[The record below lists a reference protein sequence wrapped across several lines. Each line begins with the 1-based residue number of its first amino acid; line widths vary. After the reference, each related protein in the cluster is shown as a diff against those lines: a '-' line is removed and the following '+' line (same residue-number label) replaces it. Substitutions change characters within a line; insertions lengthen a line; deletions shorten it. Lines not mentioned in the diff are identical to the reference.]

1 MTIRCFCFCG
11 LYELRSPTTHICA
24 IRLYIPQISK
34 LEHNKLIFS
43 KVPTLRFKEFSGE
56 WEKIRLGSIIEEIK
70 NYTSDFNKY
79 PLYSFTIENGVTPKT
94 DRYERNF
101 LVTKDGDTF
110 KIVPPNSFVMNPMN
124 LRFGAINYS
133 KVKIPVSVSGYYN
146 IFEIE
151 NGKNN
156 EFWSAYFLTKTAI
169 NLYNSVATGS
179 LIEKKRVHFS
189 QFIQLSF
196 FVPSDVEKQ
205 KITRFLQLIE
215 NRIAV
220 QNKIIS
226 KYETLIK
233 GLSCDYFS
241 KQPNHIAK
249 LKDLIIKGKAGG
261 TPSST
266 VAEYYNGDIPF
277 LSISDM
283 TKQGK
288 YVEFT
293 EKHISENGLANSSAW
308 IVPSNSLILS
318 MYASV
323 GLVCINKV
331 PLATSQAMFSMML
344 KDCDMLDYIYYY
356 LKFFRETQIHRLL
369 ETGTQSNI
377 NADTVRDIEIP
388 FYANIFVFVKTLQ
401 AIEIRLN
408 NEKDMLSRL
417 MDLKTYL
424 LSSLFI

>member
-1 MTIRCFCFCG
+1 M
-11 LYELRSPTTHICA
+11 
-24 IRLYIPQISK
+24 
-34 LEHNKLIFS
+34 
-43 KVPTLRFKEFSGE
+43 RFKEFSGE
-56 WEKIRLGSIIEEIK
+56 WKKIRLGSIIEEIK
-70 NYTSDFNKY
+70 TYTSDFNKY

-133 KVKIPVSVSGYYN
+133 KVEIPVSVSGYYN
-146 IFEIE
+146 IFEID

-196 FVPSDVEKQ
+196 YIPSDVEKQ

-220 QNKIIS
+220 QNKIIRS
-226 KYETLIK
+226 LESLMDGISALYFDRIPDHFKTL
-233 GLSCDYFS
+233 D
-241 KQPNHIAK
+241 
-249 LKDLIIKGKAGG
+249 DLIQIGKAGG
-261 TPSST
+261 TPKST
-266 VAEYYNGDIPF
+266 NADFYRGDIPF
-277 LSISDM
+277 LSIADM
-283 TKQGK
+283 TRQGK
-288 YVEFT
+288 YIKSTV
-293 EKHISENGLANSSAW
+293 KHINAIGLKNSSAW
-308 IVPSNSLILS
+308 IVPENSLILS

-323 GLVCINKV
+323 GLACINKV
-331 PLATSQAMFSMML
+331 PLATSQAMFSMVL
-344 KDCDMLDYIYYY
+344 KASGNLDYLYYFLEY
-356 LKFFRETQIHRLL
+356 FRKTQMHKYL

-377 NADTVRDIEIP
+377 NADTVKSIKVP
-388 FYANIFVFVKTLQ
+388 FYENQSTYVKTML
-401 AIEIRLN
+401 AVERKLN
-408 NEKDMLSRL
+408 DEKEKLTVYIS
-417 MDLKTYL
+417 LKKNL
-424 LSSLFI
+424 LRDLFI

>member
-1 MTIRCFCFCG
+1 MSRAE
-11 LYELRSPTTHICA
+11 LNYEDGEYKNIHYGDVLIKFSAFTDVSSADVP
-24 IRLYIPQISK
+24 YINDDS
-34 LEHNKLIFS
+34 
-43 KVPTLRFKEFSGE
+43 VPTKLCRTLLQNGDIVIADTAED
-56 WEKIRLGSIIEEIK
+56 
-70 NYTSDFNKY
+70 YTVGKA
-79 PLYSFTIENGVTPKT
+79 TEV
-94 DRYERNF
+94 E
-101 LVTKDGDTF
+101 
-110 KIVPPNSFVMNPMN
+110 
-124 LRFGAINYS
+124 
-133 KVKIPVSVSGYYN
+133 N
-146 IFEIE
+146 IFESKVVSGLHTIPCRPKMRFSPRYL
-151 NGKNN
+151 G
-156 EFWSAYFLTKTAI
+156 Y
-169 NLYNSVATGS
+169 YVNSPKYHNQLIPFIQGVKVSSISKS
-179 LIEKKRVHFS
+179 LIKNT
-189 QFIQLSF
+189 FISYPSLSEQ
-196 FVPSDVEKQ
+196 S
-205 KITRFLQLIE
+205 KIASFLSCLDE
-215 NRIAV
+215 RIAT

-266 VAEYYNGDIPF
+266 IAEYYNGNIPF

-283 TKQGK
+283 TRQGK

-331 PLATSQAMFSMML
+331 PLATSQAMFSMVL
-344 KDCDMLDYIYYY
+344 KDCNMLDYIYYY
-356 LKFFRETQIHRLL
+356 LNFFRETQIHRLL

-388 FYANIFVFVKTLQ
+388 FYSNILVFVKTLQ
-401 AIEIRLN
+401 AIENRLN

>member
-1 MTIRCFCFCG
+1 MRFREFIDSWT
-11 LYELRSPTTHICA
+11 L
-24 IRLYIPQISK
+24 IPIKK
-34 LEHNKLIFS
+34 L
-43 KVPTLRFKEFSGE
+43 LRFQNGINADSTKYGKGIKYISVSDILNNQYITYDSIKGLIDIDEKTLNRFIVEYGDILFQRSSETFEDIGRANVYLDKEHSATFGGFVIRGKKISDYNPLFFRYLLCTHNARKQTVRMGAGAQHYNIGQE
-56 WEKIRLGSIIEEIK
+56 GLEKIC
-70 NYTSDFNKY
+70 
-79 PLYSFTIENGVTPKT
+79 LYFPCLQE
-94 DRYERNF
+94 
-101 LVTKDGDTF
+101 
-110 KIVPPNSFVMNPMN
+110 
-124 LRFGAINYS
+124 
-133 KVKIPVSVSGYYN
+133 
-146 IFEIE
+146 
-151 NGKNN
+151 
-156 EFWSAYFLTKTAI
+156 
-169 NLYNSVATGS
+169 
-179 LIEKKRVHFS
+179 
-189 QFIQLSF
+189 Q
-196 FVPSDVEKQ
+196 Q
-205 KITRFLQLIE
+205 KISDLLFAID
-215 NRIAV
+215 NKIAV

-241 KQPNHIAK
+241 KQPNHTAK

-331 PLATSQAMFSMML
+331 PLATSQAMFSMVL
-344 KDCDMLDYIYYY
+344 KDCNMLDYIYYY
-356 LKFFRETQIHRLL
+356 LNFFRETQIHRLL

-388 FYANIFVFVKTLQ
+388 FYSNILVFVKTLQ
-401 AIEIRLN
+401 AIENRLN